1 MKQHAKEKTVPPP
14 RKDDRMTG
22 KESFLSALLGVAINV
37 MAMVF
42 AGVFLAVIFPSVDPI
57 LDSMQ
62 LAIIMADM
70 VVICFIVVWIRS
82 RL

>member
-37 MAMVF
+37 ITNST
-42 AGVFLAVIFPSVDPI
+42 GNP
-57 LDSMQ
+57 
-62 LAIIMADM
+62 
-70 VVICFIVVWIRS
+70 
-82 RL
+82 RLQSSGGM

>member
-42 AGVFLAVIFPSVDPI
+42 AGVFWQSSFRALIRF
-57 LDSMQ
+57 
-62 LAIIMADM
+62 
-70 VVICFIVVWIRS
+70 WIRCNWP
-82 RL
+82 